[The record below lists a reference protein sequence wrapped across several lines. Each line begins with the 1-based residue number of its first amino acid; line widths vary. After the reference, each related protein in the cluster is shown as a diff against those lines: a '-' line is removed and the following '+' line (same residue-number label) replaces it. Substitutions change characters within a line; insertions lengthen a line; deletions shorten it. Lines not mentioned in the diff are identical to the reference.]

1 MKSDRNYSPLIYLLI
16 PLITIA
22 AFWGI
27 HNYEFI
33 NLDDPAYVTSNPNV
47 QAGLTAKA
55 VRWAF
60 TQSHA
65 GYWHPVTW
73 LSHMVD
79 CGLYGLNPGGHH
91 VTNLLIH
98 ILSSLVLFWILKTT
112 TRALWPSAF
121 VAFVFAIHPLRIESV
136 VWIAE
141 RKDVLCALF
150 FLLTIAAYVLYCRR
164 PGFLRYAAVFILYG
178 FGLMS
183 KPMAVTLPFVLLLLD
198 YWPLERWLMN
208 EAIPARKSKS
218 AKKDVKKFSFS
229 YLIVEKTPLFALTA
243 VSSIIAFIVQRQAGA
258 METSEPLSLSIR
270 LANAFIS
277 CLTYL
282 QKTFW
287 PNPLAPFYPHP
298 GQALSMTHAI
308 ASAVVLLAITALI
321 VRFSK
326 THKYAAV
333 GWFWFIG
340 MLVPVI
346 GLVQVGDQAY
356 ADRFTYL
363 PITGLFILIAWS
375 VPPLLAKWRFKNAVL
390 AASSAAIIAALSLVT
405 YFQQHYWRDS
415 ITLFEHA
422 IKVTEGNYVAHFG
435 LADPLRAKGR
445 LEEAMNHAAQCLAL
459 RPNHKGA
466 LNSMGLALID
476 AGRNDEAIGYF
487 ERALKVQPDSQEAR
501 INLGIA
507 LAKMGNYDE
516 AIVHY
521 QDVIQKYNAPA
532 ARYNLAYALR
542 RKGDYDGAIREYKI
556 FLQSDPSNALVHYA
570 IGFMFAEQGKGDES
584 AAYLQKATEIKPDF
598 LEAHESLGRLF
609 AAQRKFDRAIRHFSE
624 ALRIAPGVAELH
636 FNLGYVYAAQGQL
649 ELAAMEYETVIGMQP
664 NNYIAHDHLGTV
676 LAKLGRA
683 QEALQHFRYA
693 LKINPDYTE
702 ARINLQS
709 LQSQSP

>member
-1 MKSDRNYSPLIYLLI
+1 
-16 PLITIA
+16 
-22 AFWGI
+22 
-27 HNYEFI
+27 
-33 NLDDPAYVTSNPNV
+33 
-47 QAGLTAKA
+47 
-55 VRWAF
+55 
-60 TQSHA
+60 
-65 GYWHPVTW
+65 
-73 LSHMVD
+73 
-79 CGLYGLNPGGHH
+79 
-91 VTNLLIH
+91 
-98 ILSSLVLFWILKTT
+98 
-112 TRALWPSAF
+112 
-121 VAFVFAIHPLRIESV
+121 
-136 VWIAE
+136 
-141 RKDVLCALF
+141 
-150 FLLTIAAYVLYCRR
+150 
-164 PGFLRYAAVFILYG
+164 
-178 FGLMS
+178 
-183 KPMAVTLPFVLLLLD
+183 
-198 YWPLERWLMN
+198 
-208 EAIPARKSKS
+208 
-218 AKKDVKKFSFS
+218 
-229 YLIVEKTPLFALTA
+229 
-243 VSSIIAFIVQRQAGA
+243 
-258 METSEPLSLSIR
+258 
-270 LANAFIS
+270 
-277 CLTYL
+277 
-282 QKTFW
+282 
-287 PNPLAPFYPHP
+287 
-298 GQALSMTHAI
+298 MTHAM

-326 THKYAAV
+326 THIYAAV

-390 AASSAAIIAALSLVT
+390 AASSAAIIAALFLVT

-459 RPNHKGA
+459 RPNHIGA

-664 NNYIAHDHLGTV
+664 NNYIAHDRLGTV